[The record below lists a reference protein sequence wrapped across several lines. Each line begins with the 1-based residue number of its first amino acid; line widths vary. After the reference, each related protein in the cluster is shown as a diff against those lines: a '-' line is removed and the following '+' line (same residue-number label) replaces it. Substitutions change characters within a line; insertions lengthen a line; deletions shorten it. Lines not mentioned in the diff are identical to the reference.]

1 MWKVKEVNK
10 SALAKFIR
18 ATGLKESLARLLF
31 LRDVKTQESA
41 QKFLN
46 PQLSDLHSPS
56 LLPDIEKALE
66 RIIYALKNR
75 ESILIWGHEDLDGI
89 TSTVI
94 LYETLRDLRASDIQY
109 YIPEKHVE
117 KHGLN
122 SAKVKAVNQI
132 KLVITVDCGITN
144 FSDVQELKDSGIDT
158 VIIEHHE
165 VLDKLPDA
173 LANIDPK
180 RKDSKYPFRGLAAAG
195 VTLKIV
201 MALSEKLLKIKP
213 DEFFSIKP
221 DLLALTALG
230 TISDRVPLL
239 EENRILVKYGL
250 EQIKKTSI
258 PAIRVLLEHENL
270 DSFDLTADK
279 LLGHL
284 LPLFASA
291 NGNQGCQY
299 FLNDNYEANRAWVQE
314 LSTQRM
320 RWKEEANQAL
330 AIAEKYLDLS
340 AGLLIVRSGDLPL
353 KTLGH
358 CASKLKER
366 FQVPAIIIGKRDE
379 TWLGECRGMDG
390 VNLVD
395 LLKANEQYFIDYGGH
410 KKASGF
416 SILEENIEPFIQGA
430 KDYARK
436 NFAGK
441 IKAEEIIADLILPL
455 SELSKE
461 YTELGPFGEGNP
473 SPLLIA
479 PNTTLQR
486 VENRLFSP
494 DNPNLTL
501 KNNFSL
507 PGSPDGSFDLLYTF
521 DENLTVYIKQTLPK

>member
-258 PAIRVLLEHENL
+258 PAIRVLLEQENL

-299 FLNDNYEANRAWVQE
+299 FLNDNYEANR
-314 LSTQRM
+314 
-320 RWKEEANQAL
+320 
-330 AIAEKYLDLS
+330 
-340 AGLLIVRSGDLPL
+340 
-353 KTLGH
+353 
-358 CASKLKER
+358 
-366 FQVPAIIIGKRDE
+366 
-379 TWLGECRGMDG
+379 
-390 VNLVD
+390 
-395 LLKANEQYFIDYGGH
+395 
-410 KKASGF
+410 
-416 SILEENIEPFIQGA
+416 
-430 KDYARK
+430 
-436 NFAGK
+436 
-441 IKAEEIIADLILPL
+441 
-455 SELSKE
+455 
-461 YTELGPFGEGNP
+461 
-473 SPLLIA
+473 
-479 PNTTLQR
+479 
-486 VENRLFSP
+486 
-494 DNPNLTL
+494 
-501 KNNFSL
+501 
-507 PGSPDGSFDLLYTF
+507 
-521 DENLTVYIKQTLPK
+521 